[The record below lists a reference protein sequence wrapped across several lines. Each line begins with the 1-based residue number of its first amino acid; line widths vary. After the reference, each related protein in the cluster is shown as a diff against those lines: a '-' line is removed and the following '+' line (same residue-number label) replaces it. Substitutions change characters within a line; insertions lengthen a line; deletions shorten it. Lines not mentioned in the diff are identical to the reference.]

1 MDHSAVSM
9 AVFESWCFMSGT
21 YSIPHFRQVI
31 ILFPVTVIMLFRQNF
46 SDSHNSQSYS
56 HAYPGV
62 STGEVSHEKPR
73 QSVIVKLKLFS
84 SLTLLNAWYC
94 NSN

>member
-21 YSIPHFRQVI
+21 YSIPH
-31 ILFPVTVIMLFRQNF
+31 FRQNF

-62 STGEVSHEKPR
+62 STGEVSHEKP
-73 QSVIVKLKLFS
+73 
-84 SLTLLNAWYC
+84 
-94 NSN
+94 